1 MSKDM
6 KKHQREMTDLN
17 HDGQSDNAKG
27 NSDPEN
33 NHDIDLTLT
42 PDEEKALKDKIEQL
56 RKRDPFIYKNH

>member
-1 MSKDM
+1 
-6 KKHQREMTDLN
+6 MTDLN

-56 RKRDPFIYKNH
+56 RKRDPFIYR